1 MLALCWITYK
11 DMFDRKTS
19 TIDHKRQRKERFT
32 SKDICQQCYLG
43 LVKKNIHIWRKHVSL
58 ETCQQDEIKTARVG
72 SFNKSQSEKRQHLLI
87 CEAAIW

>member
-1 MLALCWITYK
+1 ME
-11 DMFDRKTS
+11 KT
-19 TIDHKRQRKERFT
+19 
-32 SKDICQQCYLG
+32 G
-43 LVKKNIHIWRKHVSL
+43 SL